1 MSLFNFAKQFGEKLF
16 GSEEEAPAK
25 IQERIAKNNPG
36 LEDIQVKVENGKATI
51 SGKAKDAESA
61 EKAVLIAG
69 NVQGVEAVESQ
80 IEAPAEE
87 ASKQQASSE
96 FYEIQSGDSLS
107 KIAKKYYGDASKYTE
122 IFAANK
128 EVILDPDKIYPGQQI
143 RIPSQQA

>member
-16 GSEEEAPAK
+16 GNEEEAPAK
-25 IQERIAKNNPG
+25 IQERISKNNPG

-80 IEAPAEE
+80 IEAPEQKAEE
-87 ASKQQASSE
+87 KKIASE

-107 KIAKKYYGDASKYTE
+107 KIAKKYYGDAGKYTQ
-122 IFAANK
+122 IFEANK

-143 RIPSQQA
+143 RIPTQA

>member
-16 GSEEEAPAK
+16 GNEEEAPAK
-25 IQERIAKNNPG
+25 IQERITKNNPG
-36 LEDIQVKVENGKATI
+36 LEDVQVKVENGKAII

-80 IEAPAEE
+80 IEAPSLE

-122 IFAANK
+122 IFEANK

-143 RIPSQQA
+143 RIPAQQA